1 MVVMLKVTGLKK
13 SSVNM
18 TPDSNFN
25 TGQEQSSVNMTQVS
39 NFTTG
44 QEHSS
49 VNMSERHIR
58 GSNCNNRQ
66 KQSSVIQQ
74 THVLILIK
82 NRMR

>member
-1 MVVMLKVTGLKK
+1 MVVMLKVTGLKQ

-39 NFTTG
+39 NFNTG
-44 QEHSS
+44 QEQSS